1 VDAGFFSPQTV
12 GALLNPLQRN
22 ILMNSLISTV
32 RPALALTLLLTLLLG
47 GAYPALTTLILQTGF
62 KAQAEGSLITD
73 TSGKVIGSKL
83 IGQNFDK
90 PEYLWGRLSAT
101 GTAPYNAGA
110 SSGSNL
116 GANNPA
122 LLEAITGRIKALKDA
137 DPANKA
143 PIPVDLV
150 TASGSGLDPEISPAA
165 AYYQVNRIAA
175 ARHIPAAKVKA
186 AIEKSTKGRTAFG
199 ILGEPRVNVL
209 EVNLRLDGQVK

>member
-1 VDAGFFSPQTV
+1 
-12 GALLNPLQRN
+12 
-22 ILMNSLISTV
+22 MNSIVSTL
-32 RPALALTLLLTLLLG
+32 RPALVS
-47 GAYPALTTLILQTGF
+47 TLILTVLLGAGYPAATTAILQLGF
-62 KAQAEGSLITD
+62 HDQAEGSLIRD
-73 TSGKVIGSKL
+73 PGGKVLGSRL

-122 LLEAITGRIKALKDA
+122 LLDAVKGRIDALKAA
-137 DPANKA
+137 DPTNDAK
-143 PIPVDLV
+143 IPVDLV

-165 AYYQVNRIAA
+165 AAYQVHRIAA
-175 ARHIPAAKVKA
+175 ARKLSEAAVKA
-186 AIEKSTKGRTAFG
+186 AITKSTRGRDFG

-209 EVNLRLDGQVK
+209 EVNLRLDGKMK